1 MTLIS
6 LLEILEARFKAN
18 THRHTEIS
26 WENVKRKIE
35 QSNESKQ
42 KSLILMEETGGEID
56 VVSYDSITDTYIF
69 MDCAKESP
77 VGRRSLC
84 YDKKALDARKEN
96 KPKSSVEDM

>member
-1 MTLIS
+1 MLR
-6 LLEILEARFKAN
+6 LE
-18 THRHTEIS
+18 HRVQVWRVS
-26 WENVKRKIE
+26 RENVKQKVE
-35 QSNESKQ
+35 QSHESKQ

-56 VVSYDSITDTYIF
+56 VVSYDRITDTYIF

-84 YDKKALDARKEN
+84 YDKNALDNRKEN